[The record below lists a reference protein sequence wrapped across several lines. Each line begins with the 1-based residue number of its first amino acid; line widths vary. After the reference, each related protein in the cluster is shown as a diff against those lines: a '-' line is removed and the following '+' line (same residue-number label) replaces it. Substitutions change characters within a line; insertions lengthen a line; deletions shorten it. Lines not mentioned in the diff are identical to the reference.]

1 MTAISAHDV
10 DLVHLVLQT
19 PSDDVRRVESAA
31 DAAKEGSSLV
41 MDGIH
46 HAGRQIDHVFIPRFQ
61 RRGEAAE
68 AVHHAVHARDAVE
81 TIEGDRDFADDVV
94 QTGADSAA
102 SDDHRAHL
110 VLVEE
115 DVLPGPCA
123 NVGSE
128 LRVRIYVSG
137 WTANSTL
144 RHQQIGDHAALF
156 VLVLVI
162 SAGEEGFVR
171 SHFARHSDVF
181 PHVVDVFSVFGLL
194 HSARNANKADGVL
207 QTSFYDFRVT
217 EVRDRSL

>member
-19 PSDDVRRVESAA
+19 PSDDVRRVESTA

-41 MDGIH
+41 MDGVH
-46 HAGRQIDHVFIPRFQ
+46 HTGRQIDHVFVPRFQ

-68 AVHHAVHARDAVE
+68 TVHHAVHARDAIETVE
-81 TIEGDRDFADDVV
+81 GNRDLADDVV

-115 DVLPGPCA
+115 DVLPGSCA
-123 NVGSE
+123 NIGRE
-128 LRVRIYVSG
+128 LRVRIYASG
-137 WTANSTL
+137 RTGNSTL
-144 RHQQIGDHAALF
+144 RHQQIRDYAALF

-162 SAGEEGFVR
+162 SAGEEDIIR

-181 PHVVDVFSVFGLL
+181 SHVVDVLGILGLL

-207 QTSFYDFRVT
+207 QASLYDFRVT
-217 EVRDRSL
+217 EVRDCSL